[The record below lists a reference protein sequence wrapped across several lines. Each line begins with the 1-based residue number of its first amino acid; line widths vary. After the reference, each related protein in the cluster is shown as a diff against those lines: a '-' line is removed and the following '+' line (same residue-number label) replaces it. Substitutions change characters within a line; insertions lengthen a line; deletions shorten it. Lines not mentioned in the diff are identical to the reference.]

1 MATDK
6 KQDCFETLKRD
17 ILSLALPPGS
27 ALDETLLSQ
36 QFKISRTPLREI
48 LQRLDGLG
56 YVTHERNRGAVVTPM
71 NLETMRSFFQTAPM
85 IYSVMARL
93 AAEKATKAQV
103 DELRTIQASFRK
115 ALENRNV
122 GDTVMFNHRFHEK
135 IGEIA
140 DNEYLKPSLDR
151 LLINHTRMSQTFYRP
166 RVQGDETRIE
176 TACEQHDALIEA
188 IESHDPGLAVKL
200 TQDHWELSRH
210 RIELYVRPDVL
221 TADLADDQG
230 VKRNA
235 V

>member
-6 KQDCFETLKRD
+6 KSACFEVLKRD

-27 ALDETLLSQ
+27 ALDETQLSQ
-36 QFKISRTPLREI
+36 QFQISRTPLREI

-56 YVTHERNRGAVVTPM
+56 FVIHERNRGALVTPM

-93 AAEKATKAQV
+93 AAENATPAKIA
-103 DELRTIQASFRK
+103 ELRKIQASFRMS
-115 ALENRNV
+115 LESGDV

-135 IGEIA
+135 VGEIA

-166 RVQGDETRIE
+166 RAKGDESRIS
-176 TACEQHDALIEA
+176 TACDQHEALIDA
-188 IESHDPGLAVKL
+188 IERHDPGLAVKI
-200 TQDHWELSRH
+200 TQEHWELSRH
-210 RIELYVRPDVL
+210 RIEVYVRPDVL
-221 TADLADDQG
+221 TADLADEQG
-230 VKRNA
+230 AHRNA